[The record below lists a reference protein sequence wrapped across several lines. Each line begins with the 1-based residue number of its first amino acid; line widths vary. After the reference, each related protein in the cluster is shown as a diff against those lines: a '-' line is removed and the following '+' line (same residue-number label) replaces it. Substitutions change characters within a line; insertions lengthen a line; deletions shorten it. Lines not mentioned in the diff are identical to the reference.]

1 MNEEGEVKH
10 FPSMKESAGL
20 KPEISGLQESAYAF
34 LWREAPGSIS
44 IPPGWDASPS

>member
-10 FPSMKESAGL
+10 MKESAG
-20 KPEISGLQESAYAF
+20 ISGLQESAYEF

-44 IPPGWDASPS
+44 VPLG